1 MGLFCLFIMVAMNL
15 LFAFSQCV
23 LQWILGLPRQG
34 RLGWE
39 RAPVS
44 SGYGMPIH
52 GLADQFFGYLSMF
65 IFSSI
70 LFLFRPV

>member
-1 MGLFCLFIMVAMNL
+1 MGDSNGKVMMPEVW
-15 LFAFSQCV
+15 QV
-23 LQWILGLPRQG
+23 QWILGLPRQG